1 MHFEASDNVAKLFNC
16 DLISTITY
24 MPICVV
30 KRYISRVTNT
40 ATMASTG
47 ASTLL
52 KMNHQQ
58 ICSREKKGWHAGQNK
73 EEIEESFANTFLT
86 AE

>member
-1 MHFEASDNVAKLFNC
+1 M
-16 DLISTITY
+16 T
-24 MPICVV
+24 ICVV
-30 KRYISRVTNT
+30 KRYIIRVTNT
-40 ATMASTG
+40 GTMASTD
-47 ASTLL
+47 ACTLL
-52 KMNHQQ
+52 MNHQQ